1 MCLQGLPKK
10 KNKTPKP
17 VSLNNCKL
25 PSPLSES

>member
-17 VSLNNCKL
+17 VSLNCKL